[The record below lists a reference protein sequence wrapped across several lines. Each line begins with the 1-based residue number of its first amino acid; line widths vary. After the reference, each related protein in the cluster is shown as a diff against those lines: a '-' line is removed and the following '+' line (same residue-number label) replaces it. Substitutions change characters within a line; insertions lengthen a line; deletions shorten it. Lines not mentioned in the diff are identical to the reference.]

1 MKIET
6 IVVTGSIGSGKSRV
20 LETIRNLS
28 EVKVGFFSFDEYTKE
43 LYDLEDTK
51 KFLTMMFGTTDRKKI
66 SDMVFAAGRQMGKT
80 ETVNILLDQL
90 NDFFFKLV
98 EDKFLELI
106 NRKQHSTM
114 VIEMPLFFEMKERSI
129 PIKMARSKVK
139 VIAVVCD
146 NDVRIERVKNRD
158 GFTEEK
164 IRSIIDSQVSQSYK
178 IENADYVIDTTD
190 GHCEVHVE
198 DLMKHKFKKV
208 FFHGADQQT
217 NTKVPA

>member
-20 LETIRNLS
+20 LETIRNLA
-28 EVKVGFFSFDEYTKE
+28 EVKVEFFSFDEYTLE
-43 LYDLEDTK
+43 LYDREDTK
-51 KFLTMMFGTTDRKKI
+51 KFLMMMFGTTDRKKI
-66 SDMVFAAGRQMGKT
+66 SDIVFTAGRQMGKT
-80 ETVNILLDQL
+80 ETTNILLNQL

-98 EDKFLELI
+98 ENKFLELV
-106 NRKQHSTM
+106 NRKQHSSL
-114 VIEMPLFFEMKERSI
+114 VIEMPMFFEMKERSI

-139 VIAVVCD
+139 VIAVTCD
-146 NDVRIERVKNRD
+146 NEVRIERVKNRD

-164 IRSIIDSQVSQSYK
+164 IRNIIDSQVSQLYK

-190 GHCEVHVE
+190 GQCEAFVE
-198 DLMKHKFKKV
+198 DLMKQKFKKV
-208 FFHGADQQT
+208 FFHGADQRE

>member
-43 LYDLEDTK
+43 LYDREDTK

-98 EDKFLELI
+98 EDKFLELV

-178 IENADYVIDTTD
+178 IENADYAIDTTD

-217 NTKVPA
+217 NPKVPA